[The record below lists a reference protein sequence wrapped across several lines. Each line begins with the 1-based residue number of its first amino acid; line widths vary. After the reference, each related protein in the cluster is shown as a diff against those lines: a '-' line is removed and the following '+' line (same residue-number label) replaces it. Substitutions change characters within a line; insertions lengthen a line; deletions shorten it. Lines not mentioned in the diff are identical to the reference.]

1 MEILSGP
8 VLMRQKLSGRLLVGA
23 CQGRRYMGGLP
34 ADAFRSLHF
43 LHGIKIGD
51 PETGAGFA
59 MPETS

>member
-1 MEILSGP
+1 MAGMS
-8 VLMRQKLSGRLLVGA
+8 K
-23 CQGRRYMGGLP
+23 GRRYMGRLP
-34 ADAFRSLHF
+34 DDAFRSLHF